1 MAGLTTTPR
10 LWILPFAF
18 LMALAAAP
26 APRPVSLI
34 VRPAFMIARGDIR
47 VEVRVPRDADNRQLT
62 IAWDSDGG
70 SVGNTARALEGEDAA
85 VLHTLNLPSQI
96 PANYRFV
103 ATLFNRA
110 GKVRDRAEARIRVP
124 EAGGTK

>member
-1 MAGLTTTPR
+1 VLTVPR
-10 LWILPFAF
+10 IALLPFAF
-18 LMALAAAP
+18 LMALAVAP
-26 APRPVSLI
+26 PEQPRVSLL
-34 VRPAFMIARGDIR
+34 VRPTFMIARGDIR
-47 VEVRVPRDADNRQLT
+47 IEARVPRDADNRQLT

-70 SVGNTARALEGEDAA
+70 SVGNTMRPLEGEGAP

-103 ATLFNRA
+103 ATLFNQV
-110 GKVRDRAEARIRVP
+110 GKVRGRAEARIHVP